1 MEIKHDRD
9 QQKFYFIE
17 NGKECYVKYLMDH
30 SKTFNILKVFV
41 HPDLRNQELAGKLTK
56 VALDYAKEN
65 NLKVIP
71 TCSYADYFIIR
82 NKEYEE
88 LLFE

>member
-1 MEIKHDRD
+1 MEIKHDKD

-17 NGKECYVKYLMDH
+17 DDKECYVKYLLDD
-30 SKTFNILKVFV
+30 SKTFNILKVYV
-41 HPDLRNQELAGKLTK
+41 HPDLRNQGYAAKLAKT
-56 VALDYAKEN
+56 ALGYAKEN

-71 TCSYADYFIIR
+71 TCSYAEYFIVR

-88 LLFE
+88 LL